1 MDESQNT
8 TVDQMKMFLTRMGFG
23 SYAVINGDMTQIDLP
38 KNIESGLSHALKV
51 LEKIEDIGFTIFN
64 SRDVV
69 RHPLVRKLLM
79 HTINLINKKLSLNI
93 LTHDFREISSELV
106 LKLDLLTEHI
116 LIDQNQDQLTV
127 NLKLISSKE
136 MIKLNRDFR
145 SKALDT
151 NVLSFPSGKDIQKIS
166 GELGDIAMSLPSY
179 KVSHRT

>member
-1 MDESQNT
+1 
-8 TVDQMKMFLTRMGFG
+8 
-23 SYAVINGDMTQIDLP
+23 
-38 KNIESGLSHALKV
+38 
-51 LEKIEDIGFTIFN
+51 
-64 SRDVV
+64 
-69 RHPLVRKLLM
+69 M

-106 LKLDLLTEHI
+106 SRLDLLTEHI

-166 GELGDIAMSLPSY
+166 GELGDIAMSLPFIQSESQNLNRDLEDHMMHLLAHGILHLLGFDHTEDQDANIMEAQEIKY
-179 KVSHRT
+179 LKFFKIANPYLI

>member
-1 MDESQNT
+1 
-8 TVDQMKMFLTRMGFG
+8 
-23 SYAVINGDMTQIDLP
+23 
-38 KNIESGLSHALKV
+38 
-51 LEKIEDIGFTIFN
+51 
-64 SRDVV
+64 
-69 RHPLVRKLLM
+69 M

-93 LTHDFREISSELV
+93 LTHDCRELSSELV
-106 LKLDLLTEHI
+106 SKLNLLTEHI

-166 GELGDIAMSLPSY
+166 GELGDIAMSLPFIQSESKNLNRDLEDHMMHLLAHGILHLLGFDHTEDQDANIMEAQEIKY
-179 KVSHRT
+179 LKFFKIANPYLI

>member
-1 MDESQNT
+1 M
-8 TVDQMKMFLTRMGFG
+8 R
-23 SYAVINGDMTQIDLP
+23 
-38 KNIESGLSHALKV
+38 
-51 LEKIEDIGFTIFN
+51 
-64 SRDVV
+64 
-69 RHPLVRKLLM
+69 
-79 HTINLINKKLSLNI
+79 TINLINKKLSLNI

-106 LKLDLLTEHI
+106 SKLDLLTEHI

-166 GELGDIAMSLPSY
+166 GELGDIAMSLPFIQSESQNLNRDLEDHMMHLLAHGILHLLGFDHTEDQDANIMEAQEIKY
-179 KVSHRT
+179 LKFFKIANPYLI